1 MPAVH
6 AVVSSVLTIAG
17 FALVVEVAC
26 LMGLLFI
33 YFPKKF

>member
-1 MPAVH
+1 
-6 AVVSSVLTIAG
+6 
-17 FALVVEVAC
+17 LVVEVAC